1 MPDHPAGAASHSL
14 IPKLRRQLREGQA
27 ALQQAYLNKGNASAL
42 LRGRARLVDGL
53 LRRLWQHC
61 ALPSSLALV
70 AVGGYG
76 RNELYPAS
84 DIDLLI
90 LLPDEDSQHAEETIS
105 HLIGTLWD
113 IGLEVGHS
121 VRSSADCL
129 QEAARDISVQTNL
142 LEARLVTG
150 NRHTFE
156 RFTRAMQKQLD
167 IQQFFK
173 AKRLEQQERHTRF
186 DDTAFS
192 LEPNCKESPGGLRDL
207 QVILWIAQAAGL
219 GRRWRDLV
227 RHELITASESH
238 QLERCERLLDH
249 LRIRLHYLAGRREDR
264 LLFDHQEALA
274 AAFGIRP
281 SATKRASELLMQ
293 RYYLNARLINQL
305 GTLLLQNLGER
316 LFPAYSA
323 AQVTIYIN
331 PRFQQRRDLLDVRD
345 EQIFEREPRAIL
357 ESFLLLQQRSELK
370 GMTAR
375 TLRALWRA
383 RKRIDAGFRRD
394 PQNRALFI
402 TMFQQ
407 KRGIVHE
414 MRRMNHYDILGR
426 YLPAFGRIVGQ
437 MQHDLFHVYTVDQH
451 ILQVLRNL
459 RRFTMSE
466 FAHEYPHCSRLMS
479 RFERHW
485 LIYIAALFHDIAK
498 GRGGDHS
505 QLGMRDAQRFCKDHG
520 LSEQDSALVSFLV
533 GEHLTM
539 SSVAQK
545 QDLADP
551 EVIAAFARTVQ
562 SRRQLDALYL
572 LTVADIRG
580 TSPKVWNNWKG
591 KLLEELYLATSQ
603 LLEGKSAQSAS
614 SAPNRQDEVLKLLRF
629 HGLRPGMESV
639 FWQQLDTAY
648 FMRHNADEIAW
659 HTRNLYHCP
668 DAPLPIVKARLHQV
682 DNGLQVMVYVA
693 DQPYLF
699 ARLCGFFS
707 RLGYSIVDARIHT
720 THHGYALDS
729 FTLLD
734 PGQQLP
740 YRDMLSLI
748 EHELTAHLQTLP
760 TLATV
765 QPGKTRLSRQLKHF
779 PIMPEVSIHPDD
791 KGRYHILSIVAADRP
806 GLLYAIAL
814 TLANHQIDVHTA
826 RIATLGERAEDIFLI
841 SGEELLRSTSRMRL
855 EQELLAALQI

>member
-1 MPDHPAGAASHSL
+1 MPDQPSGTATGKRILA
-14 IPKLRRQLREGQA
+14 LRQRLQDGQA
-27 ALQQAYLNKGNASAL
+27 ALHQDYLAKGNASAM

-53 LRRLWQHC
+53 LRELWRHC
-61 ALPSSLALV
+61 APPQAMALV

-76 RNELYPAS
+76 RGELYPAS

-90 LLPDEDSQHAEETIS
+90 LLPDDDCRQADEEITP
-105 HLIGTLWD
+105 LIGMLWD

-129 QEAARDISVQTNL
+129 LEAARDISVQTNL
-142 LEARLVTG
+142 LEARLVAG
-150 NRHTFE
+150 NRQTFAG
-156 RFTRAMQKQLD
+156 FAQAMHDQLD
-167 IQQFFK
+167 IRQFFK
-173 AKRLEQQERHTRF
+173 AKRLEQQERHARF

-207 QVILWIAQAAGL
+207 QVILWIARAAGL
-219 GRRWRDLV
+219 GRRWRDLTA
-227 RHELITASESH
+227 HALITASEAR

-249 LRIRLHYLAGRREDR
+249 LRIRLHYLARRREDR

-274 AAFGIRP
+274 EAFGIRP
-281 SATKRASELLMQ
+281 SAAKRASELLMQ

-305 GTLLLQNLGER
+305 GTLLLQNLGEH
-316 LFPAYSA
+316 LFPAYHRHLA
-323 AQVTIYIN
+323 PIYIN
-331 PRFQQRRDLLDVRD
+331 PRFQMQRDLLDVRD

-383 RKRIDAGFRRD
+383 RSHIDAKFRRD
-394 PQNRALFI
+394 PGNRALFLS
-402 TMFQQ
+402 MFQQ

-459 RRFTMSE
+459 RRFSLPE
-466 FAHEYPHCSRLMS
+466 FAHEYPRCSRLMS

-505 QLGMRDAQRFCKDHG
+505 QLGMRDARRFCIEHG
-520 LSEQDSALVSFLV
+520 LAEEDTDLVGFLV
-533 GEHLTM
+533 GDHLTM
-539 SSVAQK
+539 SAVAQK

-562 SRRQLDALYL
+562 TRRRLDALYL

-591 KLLEELYLATSQ
+591 KLLEDLYLATRR
-603 LLEGKSAQSAS
+603 LLDGKTDRQAS
-614 SAPNRQDEVLKLLRF
+614 DGDGRQDEVRRLLRF
-629 HGLRPGMESV
+629 HGLRPGMEAAL
-639 FWQQLDTAY
+639 WQQLDTAY
-648 FMRHNADEIAW
+648 FMRHAADEIAW

-668 DAPLPIVKARLHQV
+668 NAPLPVVKARLHQI
-682 DNGLQVMVYVA
+682 DDGLQVMVYVA
-693 DQPYLF
+693 DQPLLF

-720 THHGYALDS
+720 TRHGYALDS

-734 PGQQLP
+734 PGRQLP
-740 YRDMLSLI
+740 YRDMTGLI
-748 EHELTAHLQTLP
+748 EHDLVEHLRAMP
-760 TLATV
+760 PLAAV
-765 QPGKTRLSRQLKHF
+765 QPNATRLSRQLRHF
-779 PIMPEVSIHPDD
+779 PIMPEISIHPDD
-791 KGRYHILSIVAADRP
+791 KGRYHIMSIVAADRP
-806 GLLYAIAL
+806 GLLYSVAL
-814 TLANHQIDVHTA
+814 TLAHHRVSVHTA
-826 RIATLGERAEDIFLI
+826 RIATLGERAEDTFLI
-841 SGEELLRSTSRMRL
+841 SGEKLLQPASRMRL
-855 EQELLAALQI
+855 EQELLEILQI